1 MGHRTVK
8 VLGKITAET
17 WLTALFLALGALGTI
32 FMGQLVAEPKVL
44 FGRSLTAIPPSLF
57 PSLVLGALAAL
68 AALRMYQIR
77 SAFFSTLPE
86 VAGPSALG
94 RVVMLFAVM
103 FFYAFTMNSLG
114 FLISSALSMAAVS
127 WIAGNRSVVQIC
139 LVSLFSP
146 IALYLISTRG
156 LAVALPEL
164 SAIEFFYAR
173 VFDW

>member
-1 MGHRTVK
+1 M
-8 VLGKITAET
+8 LSKITAET
-17 WLTALFLALGALGTI
+17 WLTAAFLVLAGLGTI

-68 AALRMYQIR
+68 AAIRLYQIR

-86 VAGPSALG
+86 ATGTSALG

-103 FFYAFTMNSLG
+103 FFYAFAMKPLG

-127 WIAGNRSVVQIC
+127 WIAGNRSIVQIC
-139 LVSLFSP
+139 LVSVLSP
-146 IALYLISTRG
+146 VALYLISTRG

-173 VFDW
+173 VFDR